1 VSHHGTNEHH
11 VQWASASDVQEYQ
24 GTWREALKMTDK
36 NFTVDVIFGCL
47 MLCVWLNNIAN
58 RLSEIAEILRS
69 IIKGSK

>member
-1 VSHHGTNEHH
+1 
-11 VQWASASDVQEYQ
+11 
-24 GTWREALKMTDK
+24 MTDK